1 MTTPHTE
8 DQKPAAPQVPIDPNK
23 LLLPGAILIAGLMI
37 SGTIFYTNS
46 TASIG
51 NAGAQQNAP
60 EASSKKITVPNLKKW
75 AKEIKLDSKSFD
87 ACLDAAKYKDE
98 IKKDIADG
106 SAAGVSGTPSFLV
119 NGWMFPGAQPLAVF
133 KDVIDQVTNG
143 SKNVTADLGRGR
155 ESLKQYQV
163 SMDDDPVLGNANA
176 PITII
181 EFSDYECPFCKRF
194 YDQTFGQ
201 IKKDY
206 IDTGKVKFIYRD
218 YPLSFHPGAEP
229 AAQAANCAGEQ
240 GKYWEMHDKIFQA
253 QG

>member
-8 DQKPAAPQVPIDPNK
+8 DQKPVAPQTPIDPNK
-23 LLLPGAILIAGLMI
+23 LFLPGAILIAGLMI
-37 SGTIFYTNS
+37 SGTILYTNS
-46 TASIG
+46 SATIG
-51 NAGAQQNAP
+51 NVGAQQNAAD
-60 EASSKKITVPNLKKW
+60 ASSKKITVPNLKKW

-87 ACLDAAKYKDE
+87 SCLDSAKYKDE
-98 IKKDIADG
+98 IKKDTADG
-106 SAAGVSGTPSFLV
+106 AAAGVTGTPGFFI
-119 NGWMFPGAQPLAVF
+119 NGRIIVGAQPFSVF
-133 KDVIDQVTNG
+133 KTMIDEELNG
-143 SKNVTADLGRGR
+143 VKSKDPRVNVSA
-155 ESLKQYQV
+155 
-163 SMDDDPVLGNANA
+163 DDDAVLGNPNA
-176 PITII
+176 PVTVI

-194 YDQTFGQ
+194 YDQTLGQ
-201 IKKDY
+201 IKKEY